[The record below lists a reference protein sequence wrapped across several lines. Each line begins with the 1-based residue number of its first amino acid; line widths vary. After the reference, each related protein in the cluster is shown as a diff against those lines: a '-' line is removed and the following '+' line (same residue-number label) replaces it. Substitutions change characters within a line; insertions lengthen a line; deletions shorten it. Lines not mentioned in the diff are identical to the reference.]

1 MTAPIAPIAHVDELL
16 RTAATQPATTPK
28 VSPELAQKFDA
39 LMTRSEQA
47 GTAPGGPNVVT
58 DILARQQDGLQ
69 GVQNEVAGLMQAAP
83 NMSAVELN
91 AATMVVSR
99 DVATNNFKL
108 QAATSITSGSN
119 KSLQTLLKN
128 Q

>member
-1 MTAPIAPIAHVDELL
+1 S
-16 RTAATQPATTPK
+16 ATPHG
-28 VSPELAQKFDA
+28 VSPELTQKFDA

-47 GTAPGGPNVVT
+47 GAASPGGPNVVT
-58 DILARQQDGLQ
+58 DVLAHQQDSLQ
-69 GVQNEVAGLMQAAP
+69 NVQNEVTGLMQAAP
-83 NMSAVELN
+83 HMSTVELG

-99 DVATNNFKL
+99 DVATSNFKL